1 MSRSSRSFRLFCF
14 LPLLISILIKLPKMN
29 DISLL
34 AALVQK
40 VQAAKKGVSLP
51 TSLEGAAIY
60 DVIVQDV
67 VDKVTQ
73 EALLDDDGK
82 PILTAF
88 SVLGVPFSSLKV
100 DQIRMLCSKWS
111 LKKYRGFAREK
122 RCLVI
127 AQNQQLMVVYA
138 AQAVTV
144 KDKKMELQASKFRLL
159 NVVFSCS
166 KDERQETEG

>member
-1 MSRSSRSFRLFCF
+1 
-14 LPLLISILIKLPKMN
+14 MN

-34 AALVQK
+34 AASVQK

-51 TSLEGAAIY
+51 TSLEGAAIS

-67 VDKVTQ
+67 VGKVTQ

-82 PILTAF
+82 SIASTL

-111 LKKYRGFAREK
+111 LKKYRGFARETLPCNCPEPTTYG
-122 RCLVI
+122 CLRSPSCDS
-127 AQNQQLMVVYA
+127 QGL
-138 AQAVTV
+138 
-144 KDKKMELQASKFRLL
+144 KKWSYRPPNF
-159 NVVFSCS
+159 VS
-166 KDERQETEG
+166 